1 MPSTFS
7 PSLRIELIGAGE
19 QSGTWNNTTNNNLGD
34 LIEQA
39 ISGATTVNVTSADV
53 TLTALNGITD
63 EARSAVLIVTGT
75 PGTTRSVIIP
85 DVSKTYTV
93 KNNSDSIVQIKTA
106 SGIAYSMVSGS
117 EAYVYC
123 NGSNVVTGRS
133 ISTNG
138 NTLISAVQPSSVASS
153 LGIAP
158 LNAPALTGIPTAPT
172 ANIGTNT
179 TQLATTAFVN
189 AEIAGDTANLAP
201 LNSPALTGTPTAPTA
216 AVTTN
221 TTQLA
226 TTAFVNAEIAND
238 APTKTGGGASGTWGI
253 GISGNAATATNATNA
268 TNATTAVTQS
278 FGTNNTSIATTAFV
292 QAALQ
297 AVYPI
302 GSVYINATSASSPA
316 TLFGFGTWAEI
327 GAGRVLVGQNV
338 GDASFD
344 VLGETGG
351 SKDAT
356 LVAHAHTGSGTT
368 AVTSI
373 NHAHTFNAN
382 TGTASANHVHEV
394 SDPGH
399 SHSTSANFGGI
410 GGGGGIRV
418 SNPEETENRITI
430 NAALTG
436 ISITAS
442 GADHFHGVSGTT
454 GATDPSH
461 NHTFSFTTASQGSSA
476 TNANLQ
482 PYLVVKMWQ
491 RTA

>member
-39 ISGATTVNVTSADV
+39 ISGATTLNVTSGDI
-53 TLTALNGITD
+53 TLTELNGIVD
-63 EARSAVLIVTGT
+63 QSRSAVLIVTGT
-75 PGTTRSVIIP
+75 PGTTRSVVIP
-85 DVSKTYTV
+85 NVSKTYTV
-93 KNNSDSIVQIKTA
+93 KNNSDNIVQIKTA

-138 NTLISAVQPSSVASS
+138 NTLISAVQPSSVAQS

-158 LNAPALTGIPTAPT
+158 T
-172 ANIGTNT
+172 
-179 TQLATTAFVN
+179 V
-189 AEIAGDTANLAP
+189 
-201 LNSPALTGTPTAPTA
+201 SPALTGTPTAPTA
-216 AVTTN
+216 LQGTN
-221 TTQLA
+221 TTQL
-226 TTAFVNAEIAND
+226 
-238 APTKTGGGASGTWGI
+238 
-253 GISGNAATATNATNA
+253 
-268 TNATTAVTQS
+268 
-278 FGTNNTSIATTAFV
+278 ATTAFV

-297 AVYPI
+297 AVYPV
-302 GSVYINATSASSPA
+302 GSVYINATSVSSPA

-356 LVAHAHTGSGTT
+356 LVSHSHTVTGSGTSGNNSVDHNHGFS
-368 AVTSI
+368 ASTS
-373 NHAHTFNAN
+373 TGNA
-382 TGTASANHVHEV
+382 G
-394 SDPGH
+394 GH
-399 SHSTSANFGGI
+399 SHSINDPGHLHDRGRQPLGSADGG
-410 GGGGGIRV
+410 
-418 SNPEETENRITI
+418 NPNLGNVNGNTAT
-430 NAALTG
+430 ALTG
-436 ISITAS
+436 ISIIAV
-442 GADHFHGVSGTT
+442 GDHAHSVSVFGTT
-454 GATDPSH
+454 ANQSANH
-461 NHTFSFTTASQGSSA
+461 NHSVSITGTSNSQGSSA

-482 PYLVVKMWQ
+482 PYIVVKMWQ

>member
-138 NTLISAVQPSSVASS
+138 NTLISATQPSSVAQS

-158 LNAPALTGIPTAPT
+158 T
-172 ANIGTNT
+172 
-179 TQLATTAFVN
+179 V
-189 AEIAGDTANLAP
+189 
-201 LNSPALTGTPTAPTA
+201 SPALTGTPTAPTA
-216 AVTTN
+216 TFGTS
-221 TTQLA
+221 TTQVA
-226 TTAFVNAEIAND
+226 TTAFVN
-238 APTKTGGGASGTWGI
+238 T
-253 GISGNAATATNATNA
+253 
-268 TNATTAVTQS
+268 
-278 FGTNNTSIATTAFV
+278 
-292 QAALQ
+292 ALQ

-356 LVAHAHTGSGTT
+356 LVSHSHTGTTANTSINHTHTFSGSGTT
-368 AVTSI
+368 NSAGTHNHSGSTDNANLVGDFWVGGANGGTSGIVSLIQNAGRPGLDNASGYQQLYRVNASHTHSLSI
-373 NHAHTFNAN
+373 NSAGEHEHT
-382 TGTASANHVHEV
+382 V
-394 SDPGH
+394 S
-399 SHSTSANFGGI
+399 I
-410 GGGGGIRV
+410 
-418 SNPEETENRITI
+418 
-430 NAALTG
+430 
-436 ISITAS
+436 
-442 GADHFHGVSGTT
+442 SGTT

-461 NHTFSFTTASQGSSA
+461 NHTFTTASAGSSA

>member
-75 PGTTRSVIIP
+75 PGTARSVIIP
-85 DVSKTYTV
+85 NVSKTYTV

-138 NTLISAVQPSSVASS
+138 DTLISAVQPSSVAQS

-158 LNAPALTGIPTAPT
+158 T
-172 ANIGTNT
+172 
-179 TQLATTAFVN
+179 V
-189 AEIAGDTANLAP
+189 
-201 LNSPALTGTPTAPTA
+201 SPALTGTPTAPTA
-216 AVTTN
+216 LQGTN
-221 TTQLA
+221 TTQL
-226 TTAFVNAEIAND
+226 
-238 APTKTGGGASGTWGI
+238 
-253 GISGNAATATNATNA
+253 
-268 TNATTAVTQS
+268 
-278 FGTNNTSIATTAFV
+278 ATTAFV

-302 GSVYINATSASSPA
+302 GSVYINAISTSSPA

-327 GAGRVLVGQNV
+327 GAGRVLVGQNAS
-338 GDASFD
+338 DASFD

-356 LVAHAHTGSGTT
+356 LVSHDHTVTGSGTSGNNSVDHNHGININSGDNNVGHTHT
-368 AVTSI
+368 ASYNDNYLSALYANNGSVTGFVSVGESGRSGRVRTGGGDGGATDLSVQNAGTNPKSLTTAAQSV
-373 NHAHTFNAN
+373 NHIHNVDGTSAN
-382 TGTASANHVHEV
+382 QSANHN
-394 SDPGH
+394 H
-399 SHSTSANFGGI
+399 S
-410 GGGGGIRV
+410 V
-418 SNPEETENRITI
+418 
-430 NAALTG
+430 
-436 ISITAS
+436 SIT
-442 GADHFHGVSGTT
+442 GT
-454 GATDPSH
+454 S
-461 NHTFSFTTASQGSSA
+461 NSQGSSA

-482 PYLVVKMWQ
+482 PYIVVKMWQ

>member
-1 MPSTFS
+1 MSTFS
-7 PSLRIELIGAGE
+7 PSLRIELIASGS
-19 QSGTWNNTTNNNLGD
+19 QSGTWGVTTNNNLGD

-39 ISGATTVNVTSADV
+39 ISGVTDLNVTAADI
-53 TLTALNGITD
+53 TLTALNGVTD
-63 EARSAVLIVTGT
+63 QSRSAVLSITGT
-75 PGTTRSVIIP
+75 AGTTRTITIP
-85 DVSKTYTV
+85 NVQKSYTV
-93 KNNSDSIVQIKTA
+93 KNRSDATVSIKTSA
-106 SGIAYSMVSGS
+106 GS
-117 EAYVYC
+117 AFSVPTLAEAYIYC
-123 NGSNVVTGRS
+123 DGDDVVTGRS

-138 NTLISAVQPSSVASS
+138 NTLISATQPSSVAQS

-158 LNAPALTGIPTAPT
+158 T
-172 ANIGTNT
+172 
-179 TQLATTAFVN
+179 V
-189 AEIAGDTANLAP
+189 
-201 LNSPALTGTPTAPTA
+201 SPALTGTPTAPTA
-216 AVTTN
+216 
-221 TTQLA
+221 
-226 TTAFVNAEIAND
+226 I
-238 APTKTGGGASGTWGI
+238 
-253 GISGNAATATNATNA
+253 
-268 TNATTAVTQS
+268 

-368 AVTSI
+368 ASTSI
-373 NHAHTFNAN
+373 NHTHTFNAN
-382 TGTASANHVHEV
+382 TGTASANHVHGV
-394 SDPGH
+394 NDPGH
-399 SHSTSANFGGI
+399 AHTYVRRLGL
-410 GGGGGIRV
+410 GGGGGNDQPAGALQNV
-418 SNPEETENRITI
+418 ST
-430 NAALTG
+430 TG
-436 ISITAS
+436 AFTNISLTAS

>member
-39 ISGATTVNVTSADV
+39 ISGVTDLNVTVADI
-53 TLTALNGITD
+53 TLTALNGVTD
-63 EARSAVLIVTGT
+63 QSRSAVLSIIGT
-75 PGTTRSVIIP
+75 AGTTRTVTIP
-85 DVSKTYTV
+85 NVVKAYTV
-93 KNNSDSIVQIKTA
+93 KNRSDATVNIKTSA
-106 SGIAYSMVSGS
+106 GTAFSVPTLAESYI
-117 EAYVYC
+117 YC
-123 NGSNVVTGRS
+123 DGDNVVTGRS

-216 AVTTN
+216 AVNTN

-253 GISGNAATATNATNA
+253 NITGNSATATNA

-278 FGTNNTSIATTAFV
+278 FGTNDTSIATTAFV
-292 QAALQ
+292 
-297 AVYPI
+297 
-302 GSVYINATSASSPA
+302 N
-316 TLFGFGTWAEI
+316 AEI
-327 GAGRVLVGQNV
+327 AG
-338 GDASFD
+338 D
-344 VLGETGG
+344 T
-351 SKDAT
+351 
-356 LVAHAHTGSGTT
+356 
-368 AVTSI
+368 
-373 NHAHTFNAN
+373 
-382 TGTASANHVHEV
+382 
-394 SDPGH
+394 
-399 SHSTSANFGGI
+399 
-410 GGGGGIRV
+410 
-418 SNPEETENRITI
+418 
-430 NAALTG
+430 
-436 ISITAS
+436 
-442 GADHFHGVSGTT
+442 
-454 GATDPSH
+454 
-461 NHTFSFTTASQGSSA
+461 
-476 TNANLQ
+476 ANLAPLIRQ
-482 PYLVVKMWQ
+482 P
-491 RTA
+491 